1 MSAGSSA
8 AKGALRLVK
17 WGKEIIPATDE
28 LIARFGP
35 QASRVQALRNMAF
48 DLSDDAKRI
57 SRDSR
62 SLIVAKD
69 VPLYN
74 AASDR
79 LHSAARSAG
88 REEQFDNAFYGGYED
103 LSSGPGNDGYIGT
116 SLADALAA
124 ESVSDRIVPLRLGP
138 EYKLLTDPMATG
150 RRFDMTVPNAP
161 ESFTN
166 IARSLGER
174 NLISS
179 PKDVETAR
187 RISML
192 SPDMQQ
198 VYFNLLN
205 ENTDPVQLLQA
216 LRLMGS

>member
-1 MSAGSSA
+1 MSAGSA

-57 SRDSR
+57 SRDSF
-62 SLIVAKD
+62 SSIVAKD
-69 VPLYN
+69 LPRGKSLT
-74 AASDR
+74 R
-79 LHSAARSAG
+79 LRNAARSAG
-88 REEQFDNAFYGGYED
+88 REQELDNAFF
-103 LSSGPGNDGYIGT
+103 SGLDNDDYIGLPF
-116 SLADALAA
+116 SDALGA
-124 ESVSDRIVPLRLGP
+124 ESISDRIVPLGLGP
-138 EYKLLTDPMATG
+138 EYKLLTDPMATA
-150 RRFDMTVPNAP
+150 RRFDMTVSNAP

-174 NLISS
+174 NLILS

-187 RISML
+187 RLSML
-192 SPDMQQ
+192 PPAMQQ
-198 VYFNLLN
+198 VYLDLVG
-205 ENTDPVQLLQA
+205 EGTDPMQLIKA
-216 LRLMGS
+216 LRLMGQ